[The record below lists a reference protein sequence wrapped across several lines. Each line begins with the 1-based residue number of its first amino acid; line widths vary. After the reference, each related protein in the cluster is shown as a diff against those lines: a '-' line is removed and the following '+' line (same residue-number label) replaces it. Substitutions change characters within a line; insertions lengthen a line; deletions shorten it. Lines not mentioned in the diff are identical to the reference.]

1 MNDIKKQIQSIN
13 KQLAAHRQS
22 IQKLKDDKNAKRE
35 RMAELRAMPVSKAD
49 FLKLLKENIK
59 LQGDLYASKQKASIK
74 IENDY
79 KTPLNKASFTSL
91 LSPFNNAHNERMPEH
106 TTWLFNAISGGFLQE
121 LGDNTTALQ
130 TLCWLMPEVVY
141 ERIVAV
147 VDDAFGGQWGNDDLP
162 SVDERKAE
170 IERLKAEIEQI
181 EQILSEV
188 EVVAVDD
195 NPVKTQALNVMAVM
209 YK

>member
-35 RMAELRAMPVSKAD
+35 RMAELWAMPVSKAD

-106 TTWLFNAISGGFLQE
+106 TTWLFNAVSGGFMME
-121 LGDNTTALQ
+121 LGDSTTALQ

-147 VDDAFGGQWGNDDLP
+147 VDDAFGDQWSSDDLP

-195 NPVKTQALNVMAVM
+195 NPVKTQALNTMAAM